1 MPNNIREKAR
11 AKCVRVSDIVATKYR
26 NSHGAT
32 DSVHLSTLIQSQ
44 VAPLVEQ
51 LAVAVDYSQ
60 GILEPPYWS
69 RLARRRPREEG
80 RGAFAAVEMSKAA
93 LALLNSDVKP

>member
-51 LAVAVDYSQ
+51 LAVALESLYEDSKEFHYAPDDDELRGGAHHSVCGWCEARDALAM
-60 GILEPPYWS
+60 LEP
-69 RLARRRPREEG
+69 E
-80 RGAFAAVEMSKAA
+80 
-93 LALLNSDVKP
+93 VKP